1 MDKSK
6 AALSW
11 TELRVGVVVL
21 ASLFILAFAILSIGG
36 GGGRAFSPRYL
47 VKALMNDVNGLK
59 SGSPVRVG
67 GVEVGT
73 VTRVELAGEG
83 SGMVEVTMRLERR
96 VKDRV
101 TTESQATLGSL
112 GLLGEKAMD
121 ITSATHGEPVED
133 GGYLV
138 AAAEDPLKG
147 LLTDAS
153 SSTAHL
159 RRILSRMDAGEGLI
173 GKALRDE
180 ELYERMTDVS
190 VRLQGV
196 LGKLESDKGPL
207 GRLVNDQEMSR
218 GLADSVKAVERITTR
233 VESGQG
239 TLGALTKDDEF
250 ARDLKSLTSRLNEVA
265 GRLQRGEGTAGKL
278 LQDEALF
285 RKLDGTL
292 SHLDTMLARI
302 ERGEGTVGKLLRD
315 DELHQNLN
323 ATLKDLHDLLAQV
336 KSDPRRYLRVK
347 LSLF

>member
-59 SGSPVRVG
+59 SGAPVRVG

-73 VTRVELAGEG
+73 VTRVEFAGEG

-101 TTESQATLGSL
+101 TTGSQATLGSL
-112 GLLGEKAMD
+112 GLLGEKAVD
-121 ITSATHGEPVED
+121 ITSGTHGEPVED
-133 GGYLV
+133 GGYLA
-138 AAAEDPLKG
+138 AAAEDPFKG
-147 LLTDAS
+147 LLTDAG

-180 ELYERMTDVS
+180 ELYNRMTDVS
-190 VRLQGV
+190 IRLQGV
-196 LGKLESDKGPL
+196 LGKLESDKGSL
-207 GRLVNDQEMSR
+207 GRLVNDEDMSR
-218 GLADSVKAVERITTR
+218 GLADSVKALARIATR
-233 VESGQG
+233 IESGQG
-239 TLGALTKDDEF
+239 ALGALTNDDDF
-250 ARDLKSLTSRLNEVA
+250 ARDLKALTSRLSEVA

-278 LQDEALF
+278 VQDDALF
-285 RKLDGTL
+285 KKLDGTL
-292 SHLDTMLARI
+292 TRVDSMMARI
-302 ERGEGTVGKLLRD
+302 ERGEGTVGKLLQD

-323 ATLKDLHDLLAQV
+323 ASLKDLHELLAQI
-336 KSDPRRYLRVK
+336 KSDPSKYLRVK